1 MFYIQGASAI
11 TYSHSYHLIG
21 CFLVNRGPNK
31 RQIKP
36 AENNSLLQ
44 LALGE
49 DSDDS
54 EEDEDFEIDDDD
66 DDEGFVK
73 NLIHFSSLLLNGH

>member
-1 MFYIQGASAI
+1 MRQTAHWFYLYYA
-11 TYSHSYHLIG
+11 
-21 CFLVNRGPNK
+21 VNRGPNK

-49 DSDDS
+49 DSEDS
-54 EEDEDFEIDDDD
+54 EEDEDFQLNDEDD
-66 DDEGFVK
+66 DDEGMSK
-73 NLIHFSSLLLNGH
+73 

>member
-1 MFYIQGASAI
+1 MKTWRLVDTFGTIWQGYI
-11 TYSHSYHLIG
+11 IG
-21 CFLVNRGPNK
+21 CFAVNRGPNK

-49 DSDDS
+49 DSEDS
-54 EEDEDFEIDDDD
+54 EEDEDFEINDDD
-66 DDEGFVK
+66 DDEG
-73 NLIHFSSLLLNGH
+73 SDQY

>member
-1 MFYIQGASAI
+1 MWLSIYWLF
-11 TYSHSYHLIG
+11 HV
-21 CFLVNRGPNK
+21 VNRGPNK

-54 EEDEDFEIDDDD
+54 EEDEDFEINDDDN
-66 DDEGFVK
+66 DEG
-73 NLIHFSSLLLNGH
+73 L

>member
-1 MFYIQGASAI
+1 MRQTINWFYL
-11 TYSHSYHLIG
+11 YHA
-21 CFLVNRGPNK
+21 VNRGPNK

-49 DSDDS
+49 DSEDS
-54 EEDEDFEIDDDD
+54 EEDEDFQLNDEDD
-66 DDEGFVK
+66 DDEGMSK
-73 NLIHFSSLLLNGH
+73 